1 MEYALEELMPIVK
14 KLSEKY
20 TGRESSSIT
29 YETAQM
35 LLKAVMYCIDERA
48 QEAAI
53 VCEWQNASDAYA
65 MGYEMVMNKTKQA
78 NKLFSKISIEFCD
91 YGNLACHE
99 TVIEGMPAF
108 FLRYDARFSPQNTLL
123 TLDYPLLLPVK
134 DVSGIDAIYG
144 YLKCIQ
150 LEQTFLKKF
159 SMERITTVLKSYH
172 EEYKDLF
179 INLCSIVLRNILGCM
194 ILHKSEILRPFSDM
208 EEQEIITFAG
218 NYAKPELEQIL
229 CTLIEKM
236 VQTGYG
242 EDADLYQYLIL
253 DVPEYASWLKR

>member
-1 MEYALEELMPIVK
+1 MEYAMEELMPIVI

-53 VCEWQNASDAYA
+53 VSEWQNASDAYA
-65 MGYEMVMNKTKQA
+65 TGYEMVMNKTKQA
-78 NKLFSKISIEFCD
+78 NKLFSKIIADFCD
-91 YGNLACHE
+91 YGNLAYKE
-99 TVIEGMPAF
+99 TVLDGMPAF

-123 TLDYPLLLPVK
+123 TLDYPLLLSVGE
-134 DVSGIDAIYG
+134 VSGIDAIYG
-144 YLKCIQ
+144 YLKCIH
-150 LEQTFLKKF
+150 LEQIFLKKF
-159 SMERITTVLKSYH
+159 SRESVITVLKSHH

-179 INLCSIVLRNILGCM
+179 INICSIVLRNILGSM
-194 ILHKSEILRPFSDM
+194 ILHKREILLPFSDL
-208 EEQEIITFAG
+208 EEQEIITFAR
-218 NYAKPELEQIL
+218 NYEKPELEQIL
-229 CTLIEKM
+229 RTLVEKM

-242 EDADLYQYLIL
+242 ADCDLYRYLIL